1 MAKKPKNVA
10 TKHRNWQKWLK
21 LTLILVFGFII
32 LNLATNLAIRWSINQ
47 QKPVDAILVL
57 GAAFVGKFM
66 WPIWPSNTP
75 IYRF

>member
-10 TKHRNWQKWLK
+10 RKHRNWQKWLK

-47 QKPVDAILVL
+47 QKP
-57 GAAFVGKFM
+57 
-66 WPIWPSNTP
+66 
-75 IYRF
+75 